1 MEISSIDF
9 YYWSYQCPLHH
20 ELLQLLKEYSD
31 RLPITTYDIAKQPEL
46 AVKMQLYFPM
56 LLVVNHEKRYYAPF
70 GVSFLETLCQ
80 GILPEQMPYR
90 PIQGNELQDYNC
102 TWITEN
108 TITTACECTGGCC
121 ESSINKKKAF
131 YKQIKQE
138 MIGCM
143 IQDEKGQLLGGA
155 EYVPSIIVPYDIP
168 KAKGTAFLTCVYKSD
183 EIYDYKSAPLMELE
197 AYLSLTYESVCVIT
211 DEVGNFPNGD
221 LRFFLNHGYQDTGVI
236 YVDETYCSLHVMH
249 KRLK

>member
-70 GVSFLETLCQ
+70 GRSFLETLCQ
-80 GILPEQMPYR
+80 GILPEQKPYR
-90 PIQGNELQDYNC
+90 PIQGNELQDHNC

-143 IQDEKGQLLGGA
+143 IQDEEGRLLGGA

-168 KAKGTAFLTCVYKSD
+168 KAKDTAFLTCVYKSD

-197 AYLSLTYESVCVIT
+197 SYLSLIYESVCVIS

-236 YVDETYCSLHVMH
+236 YVDESYCRLHLMH